1 MMDWSHYEN
10 LSFEY
15 PEDGVLLI
23 KINRPDR
30 LNAMSETMHTQLS
43 NVWLDIDKD
52 PETRVVVV
60 TGEGR
65 SFSAGGDLSMVEAS
79 LTSYESV
86 TRLFKEAADI
96 VYNITNSS
104 KPVISAINGTAV
116 GAGLAVALTADISI
130 MAEEA
135 RFTDGH
141 LKLGVAAGDHAAI
154 IWPLMCGL
162 AKARYYLLTGA
173 FIDGR
178 EAERI
183 GLVSLCTPL
192 ADLLPTALRIAAD
205 IAAGPSLA
213 IAATKRTLNH
223 WVRAA
228 APIFES
234 SLALEMLQFLGPDA
248 REGFDA
254 MRDKRQPRFPSNH
267 VLARDPA

>member
-1 MMDWSHYEN
+1 MMDWTHYEN

-15 PEDGVLLI
+15 PDDGILLI
-23 KINRPDR
+23 RMNRPDR
-30 LNAMSETMHTQLS
+30 LNAMSETMHAELS
-43 NVWLDIDKD
+43 TVWLDVDKD
-52 PETRVVVV
+52 PDCRVVVV
-60 TGEGR
+60 TGEGK
-65 SFSAGGDLSMVEAS
+65 SFSAGGDFRMVEAT
-79 LTSYESV
+79 LGSYDNV
-86 TRLFKEAADI
+86 TRLFKEAADV
-96 VYNITNSS
+96 VYNITNCS

-130 MAEEA
+130 MAAEA
-135 RFTDGH
+135 RLTDGH
-141 LKLGVAAGDHAAI
+141 IKLGVAAGDHAAI
-154 IWPLMCGL
+154 IWPLLCGM

-192 ADLLPTALRIAAD
+192 AELLPTALRVAGD
-205 IAAGPSLA
+205 LAAGPRHA

-234 SLALEMLQFLGPDA
+234 SLAVEMLQFLGPDA

-254 MRDKRQPRFPSNH
+254 LREKRPARFPSNH
-267 VLARDPA
+267 VLAPDPA